1 MQQIL
6 KKSLKVSLLIKY
18 IITTIEDEKYL
29 LRTGDIKEYERKKI
43 EFQIL
48 NEMQNRSVRA
58 QKPIE
63 MGLLAE
69 EGLCYSVFSYVEGE
83 DAKKLLPTY
92 SPKEQ
97 YEIGIEA
104 GKDLA
109 KMHTYEA
116 PNNILPWYERAMKK
130 H

>member
-1 MQQIL
+1 
-6 KKSLKVSLLIKY
+6 
-18 IITTIEDEKYL
+18 
-29 LRTGDIKEYERKKI
+29 
-43 EFQIL
+43 
-48 NEMQNRSVRA
+48 
-58 QKPIE
+58 

-69 EGLCYSVFSYVEGE
+69 EGLCYGIFVFRRE

-116 PNNILPWYERAMKK
+116 LMIYFHGMKEQ
-130 H
+130 

>member
-1 MQQIL
+1 M
-6 KKSLKVSLLIKY
+6 KVYAI
-18 IITTIEDEKYL
+18 
-29 LRTGDIKEYERKKI
+29 
-43 EFQIL
+43 
-48 NEMQNRSVRA
+48 
-58 QKPIE
+58 
-63 MGLLAE
+63 
-69 EGLCYSVFSYVEGE
+69 VFFVFRRE

-116 PNNILPWYERAMKK
+116 PKDLLPWYERAMKNIK
-130 H
+130 NM